1 MVRLEIPSNP
11 YHPNLVYTYISILPT
26 SSEGIK
32 KIWREI
38 PWWPTR
44 VNLSYDIHDFLQHPE
59 KLALNAWYII
69 TASYPIADAGT
80 RNRIEPMRR
89 SGDDEFTVNPS
100 LIKWPHQ
107 GLRTP
112 LKHTRK
118 RDSSL
123 WRIEIDVLFS
133 RKSRWI
139 SNTTQRGGYWLR
151 SSIWMPSTSGE
162 QHRNILEYI
171 KHHIPQN
178 KYLIIIAHDT
188 TNTPWHYCAPTLAMK
203 HQCND
208 GSTPQYKKYHKIMTP
223 SHPKPHTNSMP

>member
-59 KLALNAWYII
+59 KLALNAWYTI

-118 RDSSL
+118 RDSFL

-133 RKSRWI
+133 RNRDESRTQHNAAAIGSGLQYECHRPRGNNTETYWNI
-139 SNTTQRGGYWLR
+139 SNTTF
-151 SSIWMPSTSGE
+151 
-162 QHRNILEYI
+162 
-171 KHHIPQN
+171 
-178 KYLIIIAHDT
+178 
-188 TNTPWHYCAPTLAMK
+188 
-203 HQCND
+203 
-208 GSTPQYKKYHKIMTP
+208 HKINT
-223 SHPKPHTNSMP
+223 